1 MYHKIK
7 IIIIRLHTEGDLG
20 FVEILIVSYALF
32 VFKSI
37 LFIVMYTGLSSTM
50 IWSVHTTTAPIMERV
65 QHYNNSKWNY
75 A

>member
-50 IWSVHTTTAPIMERV
+50 I
-65 QHYNNSKWNY
+65 
-75 A
+75 